1 MPAGT
6 RAAGFKIFYH
16 QCDWKPADGVWTFLA
31 AENVKV
37 IHLRRR
43 NFLRAHLSLRKALL
57 TDRWFQVGTA
67 NEDTVS
73 VRLEPEDCEKAFS
86 EMRACELRF
95 DALFERHSRMEMFYE
110 ELDRDYGAQMARV
123 WDFLN
128 LERVSID
135 PVLNK
140 QARMPL
146 ARAIENYPE
155 LKAHFSNTL
164 WAAFFDD

>member
-1 MPAGT
+1 
-6 RAAGFKIFYH
+6 
-16 QCDWKPADGVWTFLA
+16 
-31 AENVKV
+31 
-37 IHLRRR
+37 
-43 NFLRAHLSLRKALL
+43 
-57 TDRWFQVGTA
+57 
-67 NEDTVS
+67 
-73 VRLEPEDCEKAFS
+73 
-86 EMRACELRF
+86 
-95 DALFERHSRMEMFYE
+95 MFYE
-110 ELDRDYGAQMARV
+110 ELDRDCGAQMARV

-155 LKAHFSNTL
+155 LKAHFSNTP